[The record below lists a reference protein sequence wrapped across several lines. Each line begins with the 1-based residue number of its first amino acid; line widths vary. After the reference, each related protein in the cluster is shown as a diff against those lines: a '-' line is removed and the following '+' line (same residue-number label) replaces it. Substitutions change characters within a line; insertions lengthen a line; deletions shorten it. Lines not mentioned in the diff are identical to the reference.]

1 MKHSLFVT
9 QEQESSSR
17 QVVQSY
23 IFTTALYDFNV
34 YEKRVLYNLVK
45 LAQSQIEGVKLAD
58 NLYRIDHQYK
68 DFLKIEL
75 PISDFLTDGDDKNHS
90 RIKSALKTLHQ
101 KTFTYSDNGVW
112 ECFSIIANPKIR
124 LRSSKVSF
132 IVDSRVWD
140 VILDFTRG
148 FSRYDLEVAFTLESS
163 YSMRLYEMIAGQKE
177 PITYSI
183 DALRKE
189 FMLEDKYRL
198 TKDFIR
204 RVIDSGKSEL
214 DRKSPVTFTYTP
226 LKDGRK
232 ITRIIFFP
240 LRQESKAPKDAFL
253 KETIRKYGAGAH
265 LSAEETRFLREI
277 GFTQNGI
284 KNNLGLFLECKSRLD
299 FIYELALIRGKSR
312 EKSNPCGWCIRT
324 LRGKLNDVKKKL

>member
-183 DALRKE
+183 DALRK
-189 FMLEDKYRL
+189 
-198 TKDFIR
+198 
-204 RVIDSGKSEL
+204 
-214 DRKSPVTFTYTP
+214 
-226 LKDGRK
+226 
-232 ITRIIFFP
+232 
-240 LRQESKAPKDAFL
+240 
-253 KETIRKYGAGAH
+253 
-265 LSAEETRFLREI
+265 
-277 GFTQNGI
+277 
-284 KNNLGLFLECKSRLD
+284 
-299 FIYELALIRGKSR
+299 
-312 EKSNPCGWCIRT
+312 
-324 LRGKLNDVKKKL
+324 